1 MAKMKFT
8 EAIRDAYDTA
18 MTLDPNVFLVG
29 VGLIDPKAVFGTLQ
43 GLLEKYGSDRV
54 VEGPLAEQMLTGM
67 AFGAALTGLK
77 PVLIHH
83 RVDFLPLTFDQIA
96 SHMAK
101 WKFMFGNQQSVPCVI
116 RGIVGRGWGNGP
128 QHTQSLHSFAANVPG
143 LKVVVPATAE
153 DAKGLMMSAI
163 FDPDPVIFIDHRWN
177 HNDEGEVP
185 AGDFRIPIG
194 KAQVMTTGSDLTLV
208 TVGPLV
214 KDAVKAAEKMKSDG
228 VSVEVINLRS
238 IRPIDFNTIG
248 LSLRKTGHLLIVDA
262 DWPHFGVASAII
274 SELSQREFS
283 AFKKAPA
290 TLTWPDHPVPAS
302 QPLENL
308 YYPDTEKI
316 ISAATK
322 LLRRETASLVETRF
336 EQGPSGVLSG
346 PF

>member
-8 EAIRDAYDTA
+8 EAILDAYDTA
-18 MTLDPNVFLVG
+18 MQMDPTVFIVG
-29 VGLIDPKAVFGTLQ
+29 VGVIDPKAVFGTLK
-43 GLLEKYGSDRV
+43 GLLTKYGADRI

-67 AFGAALTGLK
+67 TFGAALTGTR

-101 WKFMFGNQQSVPCVI
+101 WKYMFGNQQSVPCVV

-153 DAKGLMMSAI
+153 DAKGLTMSAI
-163 FDPDPVIFIDHRWN
+163 FDQDPVIFIDHRSN
-177 HNDEGEVP
+177 HNDVGEVP
-185 AGDFRIPIG
+185 EGDFRTPIG
-194 KAQVMTTGSDLTLV
+194 KAKIMISGSDLTIV
-208 TVGPLV
+208 SVGPLV
-214 KDAVKAAEKMKSDG
+214 KDALLAAEKLRSENI
-228 VSVEVINLRS
+228 STEVINLRS
-238 IRPIDFNTIG
+238 IRPIDFATVG
-248 LSLRKTGHLLIVDA
+248 ASLRKTGHLLIVDA

-274 SELSQREFS
+274 SELTQKQFS
-283 AFKKAPA
+283 SFKKAPA

-302 QPLENL
+302 KPLEDL
-308 YYPDTEKI
+308 YYPDASKI
-316 ISAATK
+316 VAAATR
-322 LLRRETASLVETRF
+322 LLRRETPKSAERTNESTH
-336 EQGPSGVLSG
+336 SGVLSG